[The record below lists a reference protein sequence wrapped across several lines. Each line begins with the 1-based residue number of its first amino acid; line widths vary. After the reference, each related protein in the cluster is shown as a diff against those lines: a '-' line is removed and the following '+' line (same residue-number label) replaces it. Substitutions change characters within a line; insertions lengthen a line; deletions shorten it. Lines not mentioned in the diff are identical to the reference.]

1 MTLLSYVNRRLIG
14 RAARTPRTARHPFA
28 TRALLGAA
36 GALVLLGGNLGV
48 GCSNASRTSS
58 IDVPLEFRPRS
69 DDSPPL
75 VRLPP
80 NGLPKVYVSPTA
92 DQRTDARMIGQNTE
106 DEVPVPVYATG
117 RSPADF
123 VTDVLRQEMRSAG
136 LDVSADVSG
145 TTRQVDSELLQ
156 FRVDESNRYRA
167 EVRLSVKVVDPTGG
181 VVWQGVSVGTGSNH
195 GKSKSVTNYQ
205 ETYSD
210 ALRQAVNKILGDPA
224 FTRALTD
231 PAK

>member
-1 MTLLSYVNRRLIG
+1 MRFSNMATKRCGWV
-14 RAARTPRTARHPFA
+14 RAARNAV
-28 TRALLGAA
+28 GAA
-36 GALVLLGGNLGV
+36 AVLMLLGGNVGA

-58 IDVPLEFRPRS
+58 IDVPLEFHPRS

-80 NGLPKVYVSPTA
+80 TGLPKVYVSPTA

-106 DEVPVPVYATG
+106 GEIPVPVYAAG
-117 RSPADF
+117 RTPADF
-123 VTDVLRQEMRSAG
+123 VTDVLRQQMRSAG
-136 LDVSADVSG
+136 LDVAPDVSG
-145 TTRQVDSELLQ
+145 SQRQVDSELLQ
-156 FRVDESNRYRA
+156 FKVDESNRYRA

-205 ETYSD
+205 ETFSD
-210 ALRQAVNKILGDPA
+210 ALQEAINKFLADPA

-231 PAK
+231 SPK

>member
-1 MTLLSYVNRRLIG
+1 MMNLRNLANRWLTR
-14 RAARTPRTARHPFA
+14 RTARA
-28 TRALLGAA
+28 VLGAA
-36 GALVLLGGNLGV
+36 GALVLIGGNLGA

-80 NGLPKVYVSPTA
+80 TGLPKVYVAPTT
-92 DQRTDARMIGQNTE
+92 DQRTDARTIGQNTE
-106 DEVPVPVYATG
+106 DEIPVPVYAAG

-136 LDVSADVSG
+136 LDISADVSG
-145 TTRQVDSELLQ
+145 TSRQVDSELLQ

-195 GKSKSVTNYQ
+195 GKSKSITNYQ
-205 ETYSD
+205 ETFSD
-210 ALRQAVNKILGDPA
+210 ALRESINKILADPA

-231 PAK
+231 PVK